1 MKCFTGRLW
10 KKTGLSAITLKV
22 YVYGALTAPIA
33 SYRMGAAPPPS
44 LQYRPSPL
52 HAQCAP
58 CIITSANT
66 GKTSP
71 ALLHTGKD
79 GGVGEVLV

>member
-10 KKTGLSAITLKV
+10 KKTALSAVTLKV
-22 YVYGALTAPIA
+22 YVYGTLTAPIA
-33 SYRMGAAPPPS
+33 SYRRGAAPPS
-44 LQYRPSPL
+44 LQYRPCLL
-52 HAQCAP
+52 HARCAL
-58 CIITSANT
+58 CIITLANT

-79 GGVGEVLV
+79 RGVGEVLV